1 MTMMMMMMMMMMGD
15 AAVDHSPT
23 ATTRGEEDEVEGHE
37 GEASWTAQCMTCVF
51 SKGILHEDMG
61 LKHYEPLNMM
71 LECDIYWMSNANLMG
86 FIDGFPMASR

>member
-1 MTMMMMMMMMMMGD
+1 MGYNNTITYNKPGMMTMMMMMGD

-51 SKGILHEDMG
+51 RR
-61 LKHYEPLNMM
+61 
-71 LECDIYWMSNANLMG
+71 
-86 FIDGFPMASR
+86 ASCMKTWG